1 LAAFSGDPELPPQ
14 VLDGNGKAAIRSRHL
29 RKDNSMKIKHFKL
42 MAIVALLFLGVSGAA
57 AQQSLGDVARTARK
71 NKAEQ
76 APASRHFDNDN
87 LPTSEGVSVVGPSPA
102 AEAKAG
108 TEIKEATDASA
119 AQRQKAADDWKDKI
133 DKQKAKIDSLN
144 HEVDLDQRE
153 LRLRQAALY
162 ADPTLRSRNLQW
174 DKDDA
179 QYQTDLATM
188 QEEARKAGVEQQK
201 DTDNSQD
208 KNQK

>member
-1 LAAFSGDPELPPQ
+1 
-14 VLDGNGKAAIRSRHL
+14 
-29 RKDNSMKIKHFKL
+29 
-42 MAIVALLFLGVSGAA
+42 MAIVTLLVLGVNGAA

-76 APASRHFDNDN
+76 ASASRHFDNDN
-87 LPTSEGVSVVGPSPA
+87 LPTSEGLSVVGPAPEA
-102 AEAKAG
+102 NAKAG
-108 TEIKEATDASA
+108 TEEKESTTASSA
-119 AQRQKAADDWKDKI
+119 ADHQKVADEWKDKI

-144 HEVDLDQRE
+144 HEIDLDQRE

-179 QYQTDLATM
+179 QYQTDLANKQKDIDAARQNLDQM
-188 QEEARKAGVEQQK
+188 QDEARKAGVEQK
-201 DTDNSQD
+201 DNDNSQD

>member
-1 LAAFSGDPELPPQ
+1 MKMKHIKLAA
-14 VLDGNGKAAIRSRHL
+14 
-29 RKDNSMKIKHFKL
+29 
-42 MAIVALLFLGVSGAA
+42 IVTLSFLGVSGAA
-57 AQQSLGDVARTARK
+57 AQQSPSTAAQQSLGEVARSARK

-76 APASRHFDNDN
+76 TSASRHFDNDN
-87 LPTSEGVSVVGPSPA
+87 LPTSEGGLSVVGPTPTA
-102 AEAKAG
+102 DAKAG
-108 TEIKEATDASA
+108 TETKEATTTDTSA
-119 AQRQKAADDWKDKI
+119 AQRQKAADEWKDKL

-162 ADPTLRSRNLQW
+162 ADPTLRSRNLTW

-179 QYQTDLATM
+179 QYQTDLANKQKDIDAARQNLDQM
-188 QEEARKAGVEQQK
+188 QEEARKAGVEQVEQK

-208 KNQK
+208 KNPK

>member
-1 LAAFSGDPELPPQ
+1 
-14 VLDGNGKAAIRSRHL
+14 
-29 RKDNSMKIKHFKL
+29 MKHIKV
-42 MAIVALLFLGVSGAA
+42 MAIVTLSFLGISGASAQQSPSTA

-76 APASRHFDNDN
+76 TPASRHFDNDN
-87 LPTSEGVSVVGPSPA
+87 LPTSEGLSVVGPTPA
-102 AEAKAG
+102 ADAKAG
-108 TEIKEATDASA
+108 TETKEVTTTDTSA
-119 AQRQKAADDWKDKI
+119 AQRQKAADEWKDKI

-153 LRLRQAALY
+153 IRLRQAALY

-179 QYQTDLATM
+179 QYQTDLANKQKDIDAARQSLDQM
-188 QEEARKAGVEQQK
+188 QEEARKAGVEEK
-201 DTDNSQD
+201 DNDNSQD

>member
-1 LAAFSGDPELPPQ
+1 
-14 VLDGNGKAAIRSRHL
+14 
-29 RKDNSMKIKHFKL
+29 MKTKHIKP
-42 MAIVALLFLGVSGAA
+42 MAIVTLLFLGVSGAA
-57 AQQSLGDVARTARK
+57 AQQSLGDVARAARK

-76 APASRHFDNDN
+76 APVSRHFDNDN

-108 TEIKEATDASA
+108 TQIKEASTDTSA

-179 QYQTDLATM
+179 QYQTDLANKQKDLDDARQNLDQM

>member
-1 LAAFSGDPELPPQ
+1 
-14 VLDGNGKAAIRSRHL
+14 
-29 RKDNSMKIKHFKL
+29 MKIKHFKL

-179 QYQTDLATM
+179 QYQTDLAN
-188 QEEARKAGVEQQK
+188 KQK
-201 DTDNSQD
+201 DLDAARQTSSRCRKKLGKPALNNKKIPTTAKTRTRNRQP
-208 KNQK
+208 K

>member
-1 LAAFSGDPELPPQ
+1 
-14 VLDGNGKAAIRSRHL
+14 
-29 RKDNSMKIKHFKL
+29 MKMKHVKL
-42 MAIVALLFLGVSGAA
+42 MAIVTLLVLGVNGAA

-76 APASRHFDNDN
+76 ASASRHLDNDN
-87 LPTSEGVSVVGPSPA
+87 LPTSEGLSVVGPAPEA
-102 AEAKAG
+102 NAKAG
-108 TEIKEATDASA
+108 TEEKESTTASSA
-119 AQRQKAADDWKDKI
+119 ADHQKVADEWKDKI

-144 HEVDLDQRE
+144 HEIDLDQRE

-179 QYQTDLATM
+179 QYQTDLANKQKDIDAARQNLDQM
-188 QEEARKAGVEQQK
+188 QDEARKAGVEQK
-201 DTDNSQD
+201 DNDNSQD